1 MKAYHYKDIE
11 NQDVPEPA
19 EKVKI
24 RWLINEKQGAP
35 NFAMRRFE
43 VEPGGS
49 TPYHTHPWE
58 HEVYVLAGQGEVR
71 FAGGSHAATPGDF
84 AFVPPNDEHQFVNVG
99 DKPFEFLCMVPLNG
113 EDG

>member
-1 MKAYHYKDIE
+1 MKAYHYQDIE
-11 NQDVPEPA
+11 NQNIPAPA

-43 VEPGGS
+43 IQPGGS

-58 HEVYVLAGQGEVR
+58 HEVYVLEGNAKAVSKAGEKDIGP
-71 FAGGSHAATPGDF
+71 GS
-84 AFVPPNDEHQFVNVG
+84 VILVEPNEEHNFKNTG
-99 DKPFEFLCMVPLNG
+99 DKPLVFLCMIPLQK
-113 EDG
+113 

>member
-1 MKAYHYKDIE
+1 MKAYHYTDIE

-35 NFAMRRFE
+35 TFAMRRFE

-58 HEVYVLAGQGEVR
+58 HEVYVLEGDAVAVSSKGENPI
-71 FAGGSHAATPGDF
+71 GPGSVVLVDPDEEHNFKNTGKSK
-84 AFVPPNDEHQFVNVG
+84 FV
-99 DKPFEFLCMVPLNG
+99 FLCLIPLQK
-113 EDG
+113 

>member
-43 VEPGGS
+43 IEPGGK

-58 HEVYVLAGQGEVR
+58 HEVYVLEGDAVAVSKKGESEI
-71 FAGGSHAATPGDF
+71 GPGS
-84 AFVPPNDEHQFVNVG
+84 VVLVEPNEEHNFVNTG
-99 DKPFEFLCMVPLNG
+99 DKKLVFLCMIPLQK
-113 EDG
+113 

>member
-58 HEVYVLAGQGEVR
+58 HEVYVLEGDAVAVSKKGENEI
-71 FAGGSHAATPGDF
+71 GPGS
-84 AFVPPNDEHQFVNVG
+84 VILVEPNEEHNFVNTG
-99 DKPFEFLCMVPLNG
+99 NKPLVFLCMIPLQK
-113 EDG
+113 

>member
-11 NQDVPEPA
+11 NQDVPAPA

-43 VEPGGS
+43 VAPGGS

-58 HEVYVLAGQGEVR
+58 HEVYVLEGDAVAVSKKSENEIGP
-71 FAGGSHAATPGDF
+71 GS
-84 AFVPPNDEHQFVNVG
+84 VILVEPNEEHNFVNTG
-99 DKPFEFLCMVPLNG
+99 DKTLVFLCMIPLQK
-113 EDG
+113 

>member
-1 MKAYHYKDIE
+1 MKHYHYTEIE

-19 EKVKI
+19 KGVKI

-49 TPYHTHPWE
+49 TPYHTHDWE
-58 HEVYVLAGQGEVR
+58 HEVYFLEGTGTATKADGTTETVKQGDVVLV
-71 FAGGSHAATPGDF
+71 D
-84 AFVPPNDEHQFVNVG
+84 PNEKHNFVNTGEETLV
-99 DKPFEFLCMVPLNG
+99 FLCLIPLKK
-113 EDG
+113 

>member
-58 HEVYVLAGQGEVR
+58 HEVYVLEGDAVAVSKKGENEI
-71 FAGGSHAATPGDF
+71 GPGSVILVEPKE
-84 AFVPPNDEHQFVNVG
+84 EHNFVNTG
-99 DKPFEFLCMVPLNG
+99 NKPLVFLCMIPLQK
-113 EDG
+113 